1 MNIIVTG
8 TLGYDT
14 ITVHNGRIA
23 DRIMPDKIHQI
34 SLSFLVDTISDHFG
48 GTAGNIAYTLKLLHT
63 DPLIVSVAGH
73 DFDRYAKHLQNVGIS
88 REKITIIKNKRTG
101 HYHVINDLDNNQI
114 GSFEIGASSFADTL
128 ILPHPKNREENF
140 VVIAPTVPEAMK
152 KYVDKCRQEK
162 WRYLFDPAFQTGSF
176 SGAELKKYIDGAEI
190 LVGND
195 YEIALIEEKTK
206 WSHQELIQSTAITI
220 TTLGG
225 KGARI
230 ETKKEAI
237 EIPPAKPK
245 KVVDPTG
252 AGDCFRAGFLAG
264 YLRGFDLQICGQMG
278 SVAAVYTV
286 EKMGTQTHEFTI
298 DEFKK
303 RYEENFETPLTL

>member
-1 MNIIVTG
+1 
-8 TLGYDT
+8 
-14 ITVHNGRIA
+14 
-23 DRIMPDKIHQI
+23 MPDKIHQI

-48 GTAGNIAYTLKLLHT
+48 GTAGNIAYTLKLLQIN
-63 DPLIVSVAGH
+63 PLIVSCAGY
-73 DFDRYAKHLQNVGIS
+73 DFDRYAKHLQNYGIS
-88 REKITIIKNKRTG
+88 QENISIINNKRTG

-114 GSFEIGASSFADTL
+114 GSFEIGASSSADTL
-128 ILPHPKNREENF
+128 TLPPPNAGDENF
-140 VVIAPTVPEAMK
+140 VVIAPTIPEAMK
-152 KYVDKCRQEK
+152 KYVVHCQKNN
-162 WRYLFDPAFQTGSF
+162 WRYLFDPAFQTGAF
-176 SGAELKKYIDGAEI
+176 SGAELETYIRGAEI
-190 LVGND
+190 LIGND

-206 WSHQELIQSTAITI
+206 WSHQELVNSAAITV

-230 ETKKEAI
+230 ETKNDCI
-237 EIPPAKPK
+237 EIAPAKPK

-264 YLRGFDLQICGQMG
+264 YLRGLDLATCGQMG
-278 SVAAVYTV
+278 SVVAVYTV

-303 RYEENFETPLTL
+303 RYEENHGRELDL

>member
-23 DRIMPDKIHQI
+23 DLIMPDKIHQI

-63 DPLIVSVAGH
+63 DPLIVSAAGY
-73 DFDRYAKHLQNVGIS
+73 DFDRYAKHLQNYGIS
-88 REKITIIKNKRTG
+88 REKITIVKNKRTG

-114 GSFEIGASSFADTL
+114 GSFEIGASSSADKLTL
-128 ILPHPKNREENF
+128 PPPKVGDENF
-140 VVIAPTVPEAMK
+140 VIVAPTIPAAMK
-152 KYVDKCRQEK
+152 NYVVQCQKNN
-162 WRYLFDPAFQTGSF
+162 WRFMFDPAFQTGSF
-176 SGAELKKYIDGAEI
+176 SAAELKKFISGAEI
-190 LVGND
+190 LIGND

-206 WSHQELIQSTAITI
+206 WTHQELVNSVAITI

-230 ETKKEAI
+230 ETKKETI
-237 EIPPAKPK
+237 EIPPAQPK

-264 YLRGFDLQICGQMG
+264 YLRGFDLATCGQMG

-286 EKMGTQTHEFTI
+286 EKMGTQTHEFTVE
-298 DEFKK
+298 EFKK
-303 RYEENFETPLTL
+303 RYEENYETGLPL